1 MRATGYKNSSLR
13 MAMRIRRLPFA
24 SSLALAISLAWL
36 APDSLFTRAQRVP
49 PSAQVAPAYSVK
61 AFGAT
66 GNGKTLDTAA
76 INRTIDAAAKAGGGT
91 VFFPAGEYLSVSIHL
106 KSNIALYLDQGA
118 TIVAATPSENTKYDL
133 AEPNQWDAYQDFG
146 HSHWHNS
153 LIWGENLENV
163 SIIGPGRIWGK
174 GLVRSGSQSRSK
186 EQNEAL
192 AKDPAPP
199 GAAPFRYPSPR
210 DAVEPGWRNKSIS
223 LKLCRNGLIRDISI
237 LHGGH
242 FAILATGC

>member
-1 MRATGYKNSSLR
+1 M
-13 MAMRIRRLPFA
+13 RLPKMLRV
-24 SSLALAISLAWL
+24 SCLGLIISLTWL
-36 APDSLFTRAQRVP
+36 QSRQVVTSAQRVP
-49 PSAQVAPAYSVK
+49 LGARVAAAFSVK

-153 LIWGENLENV
+153 LIWGENLENI

-174 GLVRSGSQSRSK
+174 GLVRSGGQSRTR
-186 EQNEAL
+186 EQNDAL
-192 AKDPAPP
+192 AKVPAPRNA
-199 GAAPFRYPSPR
+199 GPFGYPNPR
-210 DAVEPGWRNKSIS
+210 DAVEPGW
-223 LKLCRNGLIRDISI
+223 G
-237 LHGGH
+237 
-242 FAILATGC
+242 